1 MKKTYAWRHNDDD
14 DADGQHN
21 DGAKSEATICLA
33 EKNLLQVASPFTNEK
48 ARLWEWLA
56 TITINITITITI
68 ITTIIIITTATII
81 ITSMRKIISTREWL
95 MRAKKPLPNAEPRL
109 EPK

>member
-1 MKKTYAWRHNDDD
+1 M
-14 DADGQHN
+14 QHN
-21 DGAKSEATICLA
+21 DGAKSEATSCLA

-68 ITTIIIITTATII
+68 ITITTATII

>member
-1 MKKTYAWRHNDDD
+1 M
-14 DADGQHN
+14 QHN
-21 DGAKSEATICLA
+21 DGAKSEATSCLA

-68 ITTIIIITTATII
+68 ITITTATII
-81 ITSMRKIISTREWL
+81 ITSMRKIISTKELVDEGKETASKCRTK
-95 MRAKKPLPNAEPRL
+95 A
-109 EPK
+109 